1 MFIFERIVQCCLAEA
16 RSHVCA
22 DSRALFCQPCPACA
36 MFAARFC
43 NLFSG
48 GLARSTLLIWNSFSL
63 LLFASYFV
71 LSWTPKL
78 LVAGGCETSALYYSV
93 ATPLP
98 ISILPTAPFLA
109 SR

>member
-1 MFIFERIVQCCLAEA
+1 
-16 RSHVCA
+16 
-22 DSRALFCQPCPACA
+22 

-78 LVAGGCETSALYYSV
+78 LVAGGWKTSDLYYAFAIPLLIAMRTTV
-93 ATPLP
+93 ALRD
-98 ISILPTAPFLA
+98 A
-109 SR
+109 RK